1 VEQRAKEQGREL
13 KDMTLEEMD
22 RLWNEAKQKDL

>member
-22 RLWNEAKQKDL
+22 RLWNEAKQEE

>member
-13 KDMTLEEMD
+13 KDMPLEEMD